1 MGKIKISNARTDSLF
16 QAAGKAKI
24 INRYGF
30 GKSKLQTED
39 KKTIKITPLSSTIKE
54 SGDSIIEV
62 AKVRIDSITKD
73 KSREIIQ
80 QAIIGNG
87 TNTDYTTSIQQL
99 VDLNEND
106 NKNITK
112 ANASFSIDV
121 NFNYVSQD
129 YDNLQLSIDEFN
141 LNSFLDKPSRQ
152 DFLNFKNKK
161 NSKITNFSRGTS
173 MKNFVMPQVAA
184 ETLTEFPYYI
194 RTRLNDGVSGHLSIF
209 LQKIQMFDEVLNDYL
224 KSEKTRLDLNI
235 QRGTHSMEEQ
245 VDIYNL
251 AGFFSSDLKID
262 LDNFYSFSNELN
274 ASKMSLDLRKH
285 LLKGFLKKETEV
297 GFRRFADVLN
307 GQECHKQALA
317 YSIDK
322 YDGVLSESLKI
333 QTLYAPASMDSA
345 TFIDT
350 QVKYGK
356 SYLLDCKGHY
366 MIIGNSYKYSNIRFY
381 EENGITYALADV
393 INTPSIIIK
402 SLDIFTAR
410 KNVIQP
416 PPVFP
421 QVSFKTENNSEKQI
435 QIYFSPTKT
444 EIKRNFIAITS
455 ADEFQKQQMDDFF
468 KVQDGKYRFESISES
483 GLFETFRLSNPP
495 KSYSDFANAKLAET
509 RMPFSTGD
517 GVLKDN
523 IRPNEDYY
531 YTFRQINQ
539 KGLVSNPTSIFK
551 VRLVVDADDAKV
563 LVEEYYLP
571 KQILSQ
577 PREDF
582 KSMVQIRPS
591 IEQTLFN
598 ETQDVLFNKTSIK
611 GTLQDLKLGT
621 TRHSVWGRKIKLRF
635 RSKTSGKIIDVNID
649 FSLLKNKSKEEF

>member
-1 MGKIKISNARTDSLF
+1 MGKIKVSNARTDSLF

-24 INRYGF
+24 IKNYGF
-30 GKSKLQTED
+30 GKSKIQTED

-54 SGDSIIEV
+54 DGSGIMEV
-62 AKVRIDSITKD
+62 ARIRIDSIEKR

-80 QAIIGNG
+80 RALSGG
-87 TNTDYTTSIQQL
+87 TNSDYTMSIQNL
-99 VDLNEND
+99 IDLNND
-106 NKNITK
+106 DAKNITI
-112 ANASFSIDV
+112 ANPSYSIDV
-121 NFNYVSQD
+121 NFNYISQD

-141 LNSFLDKPSRQ
+141 LNSFLDKTSRQ
-152 DFLNFKNKK
+152 DFLNFKKRK

-173 MKNFVMPQVAA
+173 MKNFVMPQVPS

-194 RTRLNDGVSGHLSIF
+194 RTRLNDGVTGHLSIF

-224 KSEKTRLDLNI
+224 KSEKDSLEMNV
-235 QRGTHSMEEQ
+235 QRGTYSSEEKIN
-245 VDIYNL
+245 VYDL
-251 AGFFSSDLKID
+251 AKFFSSDLKID
-262 LDNFYSFSNELN
+262 LDNFYGVSNQLK

-285 LLKGFLKKETEV
+285 LLKGFLKKETEM
-297 GFRRFADVLN
+297 GFRRFSDILN
-307 GQECHKQALA
+307 GQECRKQALA

-322 YDGVLSESLKI
+322 YDSVLLESAKI
-333 QTLYAPASMDSA
+333 QTLYVPANMDSA

-356 SYLLDCKGHY
+356 TYFMDCKGHY
-366 MIIGNSYKYSNIRFY
+366 MIIGNSYRYSNIRYY
-381 EENGITYALADV
+381 EEDGITYAIADV
-393 INTPSIIIK
+393 INTPSIIVK
-402 SLDIFTAR
+402 SLGLFTAK

-421 QVSFKTENNSEKQI
+421 QVHFKTENNSEKQI

-444 EIKRNFIAITS
+444 EVKRDFVQITE
-455 ADEFQKQQMDDFF
+455 ADARQKEKMDDFF
-468 KVQDGKYRFESISES
+468 KVSNGEYKFETISES

-517 GVLKDN
+517 AVFRDN
-523 IRPNEDYY
+523 LRPNEDYY
-531 YTFRQINQ
+531 YTFRQVNQ

-551 VRLVVDADDAKV
+551 IRLVVDADDAKV
-563 LVEEYYLP
+563 LVEEYHLP

-577 PREDF
+577 PRQDL

-598 ETQDVLFNKTSIK
+598 ETQDALFNKTSMK
-611 GTLQDLKLGT
+611 GTLKDLKLGVAQ
-621 TRHSVWGRKIKLRF
+621 HSVWGRKIKLRF
-635 RSKTSGKIIDVNID
+635 RSKTSGKILDVNID
-649 FSLLKNKSKEEF
+649 FNLLKNKSKEEF